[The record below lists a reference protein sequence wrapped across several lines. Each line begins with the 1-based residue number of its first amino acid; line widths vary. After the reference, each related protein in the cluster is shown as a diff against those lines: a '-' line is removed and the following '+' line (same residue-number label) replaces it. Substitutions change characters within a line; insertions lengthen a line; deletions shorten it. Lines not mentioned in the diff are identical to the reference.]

1 MSEEKEVKSTETAVV
16 CTPVPLHGRRKIY
29 TMTEELTEDNIISEV
44 LYALTYHL
52 MNVAEIDYL
61 YWYRR
66 GVQPIMNRTKEI
78 RSEINNKVCINNA
91 DFIVTFKNGYFLT
104 KPATYVSRSKDENVT
119 ANVQKLNDYLYLSG
133 KHDADNLV
141 ADWFHTC
148 GVGTLFTKA
157 VNEEGVPMK
166 AYALDP
172 RSAFVVYS
180 LNPGNE
186 PVYGCNVVT
195 FGKKVYIDVY
205 TKAKVFKLE
214 SGSWPEMEVTAMPAL
229 TAIPYKVVSVS
240 DNFLGEIPIIEY
252 EYNTNR
258 MGAFEKTISIQD
270 AINNTE
276 SNRQDGIDQFIQA
289 LLILYNCDLEEG
301 ITAKEIR
308 KAGLIKL
315 KNIGENKADI
325 KELTETLD
333 QTQTQT
339 TLDDLYEQ
347 MLEKSGLPSSVRDG
361 GSTSDNVGAV
371 YLRNGW
377 AMADTD
383 ARNTED
389 NFKRANRYFDRIFT
403 KVVEN
408 KTSSWGKKLSVDPA
422 DIELNFSRN
431 SMQNMLVKTQ
441 SALNMKQLG
450 LAPEIAL
457 ERSGLSNDPLT
468 DIEVSAEYIKDAWTV
483 TKPVANN
490 NPDEVTPN
498 E

>member
-1 MSEEKEVKSTETAVV
+1 MNENEIT
-16 CTPVPLHGRRKIY
+16 CNPVPLHGRRKIY
-29 TMTEELTEDNIISEV
+29 TMTEEITADNVVSEI
-44 LYALTYHL
+44 LYALNFHL

-78 RSEINNKVCINNA
+78 RAEINNKVCINNA

-104 KPATYVSRSKDENVT
+104 KPATYVSRSKDEKVT
-119 ANVQKLNDYLYLSG
+119 ADVQKLNDYLYLSG

-148 GVGTLFTKA
+148 GVGTLFAKA
-157 VNEEGVPMK
+157 VNEKGVPMR

-195 FGKKVYIDVY
+195 FGKRVFIDVY
-205 TKAKVFKLE
+205 TKTRVFKLE
-214 SGSWPEMEVTAMPAL
+214 SGTWPNMEVTDMPEL
-229 TAIPYKVVSVS
+229 TAIPYNVVSVS
-240 DNFLGEIPIIEY
+240 DNYIGEIPIIEY

-258 MGAFEKTISIQD
+258 IGAFEKTIDIQN

-276 SNRQDGIDQFIQA
+276 SNRQDGIDQFIQS
-289 LLILYNCDLEEG
+289 LMILYNCDLEEG
-301 ITAKEIR
+301 TTAAEIR
-308 KAGLIKL
+308 KAGMIKL
-315 KNIGENKADI
+315 KNVGDNKADVKI
-325 KELTETLD
+325 LTETLD
-333 QTQTQT
+333 QSQTQT

-347 MLEKSGLPSSVRDG
+347 MLEKSGLPSSVRDS

-403 KVVEN
+403 RVVEN
-408 KTSSWGKKLSVDPA
+408 KTSSWGNKLSIDPA

-468 DIEVSAEYIKDAWTV
+468 DIEVSGEYIKSAWL
-483 TKPVANN
+483 NN
-490 NPDEVTPN
+490 MANPDEVRTD
-498 E
+498 ET

>member
-1 MSEEKEVKSTETAVV
+1 ME
-16 CTPVPLHGRRKIY
+16 LHGRRKIY
-29 TMTEELTEDNIISEV
+29 TMADEITRDNVISEV
-44 LYALTYHL
+44 TCALAEHT
-52 MNVAEIDYL
+52 MNVIEENYL

-66 GVQPIMNRTKEI
+66 GIQPVLEREKAI
-78 RSEINNKVCINNA
+78 RSEICNKVCINNA

-104 KPATYVSRSKDENVT
+104 KPATYVSRSKDEKVT
-119 ANVQKLNDYLYLSG
+119 QNVQKLNDFLYLSG

-141 ADWFHTC
+141 VDWFHTC
-148 GVGTLFTKA
+148 GVGVLFTKPTS
-157 VNEEGVPMK
+157 ETGVPLK
-166 AYALDP
+166 TYALDP
-172 RSAFVVYS
+172 RGAFDVYS

-186 PVYGCNVVT
+186 PVYGCNVVAD
-195 FGKKVYIDVY
+195 KKHVCLDVF
-205 TKAKVFKLE
+205 TKTKVFKLKGVALADPTVTSIPTILVAGITYGITEVEE
-214 SGSWPEMEVTAMPAL
+214 ST
-229 TAIPYKVVSVS
+229 
-240 DNFLGEIPIIEY
+240 NFLGEIPIIEY

-289 LLILYNCDLEEG
+289 LMILYNCDLDEG
-301 ITAKEIR
+301 VTAENIR
-308 KAGLIKL
+308 KAGMIKL
-315 KNIGENKADI
+315 KNVGENKADVKI
-325 KELTETLD
+325 LTETLD

-347 MLEKSGLPSSVRDG
+347 MLEKSGVPSSVRDG

-371 YLRNGW
+371 YLRSGW

-389 NFKRANRYFDRIFT
+389 NFKRANRLFDRIFT
-403 KVVEN
+403 KVVAE
-408 KTSSWGKKLSVDPA
+408 KTKAWGNEIAVDPS
-422 DIELNFSRN
+422 DIELNFARN

-468 DIEVSAEYIKDAWTV
+468 DIEVSAEYIKDAWAV
-483 TKPVANN
+483 NKPVVNN

>member
-1 MSEEKEVKSTETAVV
+1 MSEENVKVKENEVV
-16 CTPVPLHGRRKIY
+16 CTPVPLHGRRKLY
-29 TMTEELTEDNIISEV
+29 TMAEELTRDNVLSEI
-44 LYALTYHL
+44 LYALSFHM
-52 MNVAEIDYL
+52 MNVAEINYL

-66 GVQPIMNRTKEI
+66 GVQPVLNRTKEI
-78 RSEINNKVCINNA
+78 RSEICNKVCINNA

-104 KPATYVSRSKDENVT
+104 KPATYVSRTKDDKVT
-119 ANVQKLNDYLYLSG
+119 QNVQQLNDYLYLSG

-141 ADWFHTC
+141 AEWFHTC
-148 GVGTLFTKA
+148 GVGVLFTKPSKE
-157 VNEEGVPMK
+157 VGVPMK

-172 RSAFVVYS
+172 RCAAVVYS

-186 PVYGCNVVT
+186 PVYGFNVVT
-195 FGKKVYIDVY
+195 QGKKAFIDVY
-205 TKAKVFKLE
+205 TKTKIFKLE
-214 SGSWPEMEVTAMPAL
+214 SGTWPQMEVTDFPDL
-229 TAIPYKVVSVS
+229 TAIPYRLVSEEP
-240 DNFLGEIPIIEY
+240 NYIGEVPIIEY

-258 MGAFEKTISIQD
+258 IGAFEKTISIQD

-276 SNRQDGIDQFIQA
+276 SNRQDGIDQFIQS
-289 LLILYNCDLEEG
+289 LMVLYNCDLEEG
-301 ITAKEIR
+301 TTADSIR
-308 KAGLIKL
+308 KAGMILL
-315 KNIGENKADI
+315 KNIGENKADVKI
-325 KELTETLD
+325 LSEALD
-333 QTQTQT
+333 QSQTQT

-389 NFKRANRYFDRIFT
+389 NFKRANRLFDRIFT
-403 KVVEN
+403 KVVAE
-408 KTSSWGKKLSVDPA
+408 KTKGWGKPLVINPA
-422 DIELNFSRN
+422 DIELNFARN

-468 DIEVSAEYIKDAWTV
+468 DIEVSADYIKDAWAV
-483 TKPVANN
+483 AKPVANN

>member
-1 MSEEKEVKSTETAVV
+1 MSENKEIV
-16 CTPVPLHGRRKIY
+16 CIPVPLHGRRKIY
-29 TMTEELTEDNIISEV
+29 TMNEDLTRDNVVSEI
-44 LYALTYHL
+44 LYALSYHQ

-66 GVQPIMNRTKEI
+66 GVQPIQNRTKEI
-78 RSEINNKVCINNA
+78 RAEICNKVCINNA

-104 KPATYVSRSKDENVT
+104 KPATYVSRTKDEKVT
-119 ANVQKLNDYLYLSG
+119 RNVQKLNDYLYLSG

-148 GVGTLFTKA
+148 GVGALFAKPT
-157 VNEEGVPMK
+157 NEKGVPLK
-166 AYALDP
+166 AHALDP

-186 PVYGCNVVT
+186 PVYGCNVVV
-195 FGKKVYIDVY
+195 FDRKVYIDVY
-205 TKAKVFKLE
+205 TKTRIFKLE
-214 SGSWPEMEVTAMPAL
+214 SGAWPENMTTDKPDLV
-229 TAIPYKVVSVS
+229 AIPYNVVSETP
-240 DNFLGEIPIIEY
+240 NYIGEIPIIEY

-258 MGAFEKTISIQD
+258 VGAFEKTISIQD

-276 SNRQDGIDQFIQA
+276 SNRQDGIDQFIQS
-289 LLILYNCDLEEG
+289 LMILYNCDLEEG
-301 ITAKEIR
+301 TTANEIR
-308 KAGLIKL
+308 KAGMIKL
-315 KNIGENKADI
+315 KNVGENKADVKI
-325 KELTETLD
+325 LTETLD

-403 KVVEN
+403 KVVEE
-408 KTSSWGKKLSVDPA
+408 KTISWGEELSVNPA
-422 DIELNFSRN
+422 DIELNFARN

-468 DIEVSAEYIKDAWTV
+468 DIEVSSKYIESAWATP
-483 TKPVANN
+483 KPVEI
-490 NPDEVTPN
+490 DEVKPN
-498 E
+498 DET